1 MKKLSQLP
9 PITMNLHKLL
19 SVTISYYLLQF
30 VTARSAFAQDITLG
44 TIEGTGKFQESGTAL
59 TQLSPFISTMINVI
73 TVVAGLAFLL
83 YFAIGGLKWITSSGE
98 KSKAEEAKTELT
110 QAAIGLI
117 VVAVSYFIAGIVG
130 GVVGID
136 ILNPSALLGL

>member
-1 MKKLSQLP
+1 MKKFLTSFLITSYLFLSATPAYAQVELGT
-9 PITMNLHKLL
+9 IKGTGGFQTGDYKLL
-19 SVTISYYLLQF
+19 SQ
-30 VTARSAFAQDITLG
+30 
-44 TIEGTGKFQESGTAL
+44 
-59 TQLSPFISTMINVI
+59 FISTIIGVI

-98 KSKAEEAKTELT
+98 KAKAEEAKTELT
-110 QAAIGLI
+110 QAAVGLI

-136 ILNPSALLGL
+136 IFNPLKVLGIQ

>member
-1 MKKLSQLP
+1 MKKLL
-9 PITMNLHKLL
+9 
-19 SVTISYYLLQF
+19 
-30 VTARSAFAQDITLG
+30 AQIDLG
-44 TIEGTGKFQESGTAL
+44 PIEGAGKFQTGTGL
-59 TQLSPFISTMINVI
+59 EGKLGEFISTIINVV

-98 KSKAEEAKTELT
+98 KAKAEEAKTELT

-117 VVAVSYFIAGIVG
+117 IVAVSYFIAGIVG

-136 ILNPSALLGL
+136 ILNPGKLLGL

>member
-1 MKKLSQLP
+1 MKKSL
-9 PITMNLHKLL
+9 
-19 SVTISYYLLQF
+19 YLIFSSLYLF
-30 VTARSAFAQDITLG
+30 LAAPSAFAQVKLG
-44 TIEGTGKFQESGTAL
+44 TIEGTGQFQTGTGLEGKLA
-59 TQLSPFISTMINVI
+59 SFVSTIVNVV
-73 TVVAGLAFLL
+73 TVIAGLAFLL

-98 KSKAEEAKTELT
+98 KAKAEEAKTELT

-136 ILNPSALLGL
+136 ILSPGKLLGIPQQ

>member
-1 MKKLSQLP
+1 MKKLIPLISTGL
-9 PITMNLHKLL
+9 LLL
-19 SVTISYYLLQF
+19 STPIAL
-30 VTARSAFAQDITLG
+30 AQNPTITLG
-44 TIEGTGKFQESGTAL
+44 DRPIQGTGGFQVGDYTKLNS
-59 TQLSPFISTMINVI
+59 FISTIIGVI

-98 KSKAEEAKTELT
+98 KAKSEEAKTELT

-130 GVVGID
+130 GVVGLD
-136 ILNPSALLGL
+136 ILNPLKILTPLFPK

>member
-1 MKKLSQLP
+1 MK
-9 PITMNLHKLL
+9 NLL
-19 SVTISYYLLQF
+19 
-30 VTARSAFAQDITLG
+30 AQVELG
-44 TIEGTGKFQESGTAL
+44 TIKGTGGFQTGDYTL
-59 TQLSPFISTMINVI
+59 LNKFISTIIGVI

-98 KSKAEEAKTELT
+98 KARAEEAKTELT

-117 VVAVSYFIAGIVG
+117 VVAVSYFIAGIIG

-136 ILNPSALLGL
+136 IFNPLKVLGLQ